1 MTATIG
7 ALAPTTDVLTQMG
20 AMMGVGGTI
29 GAVISSRIAVSDLPQ
44 LVAAFHSFVGLAAV
58 LTAIAK
64 YLADVDLFAD
74 DPAGNVHKAAIFLG
88 TYIGGVTFT
97 GSLVAFGKLHGLLD
111 SRALNLPGKNQLNI
125 AMALANVGAMGWYMA
140 TDSAAVGVP
149 MLGKLQSLYNCR
161 SESKTSVSLYRLI
174 TVDVFYCRKTGLTI
188 LYWKIHV
195 AST

>member
-111 SRALNLPGKNQLNI
+111 SRALSLPGKNMLNI
-125 AMALANVGAMGWYMA
+125 GMALANVGAMGWYMA
-140 TDSAAVGVP
+140 TDSAAIGIP
-149 MLGKLQSLYNCR
+149 MLGKWLVLYN
-161 SESKTSVSLYRLI
+161 SERRMFENDVLISK
-174 TVDVFYCRKTGLTI
+174 
-188 LYWKIHV
+188 
-195 AST
+195 

>member
-7 ALAPTTDVLTQMG
+7 ALAPTADVLTQMG

-149 MLGKLQSLYNCR
+149 MLGKLQSLYNCH